1 MKNHSLHTYPY
12 VQTTLSCAFD
22 MVFSELYIHATKVK
36 AITMSIKSED
46 LPFMD
51 LGLIGDPSHKASGNS
66 LMVQF
71 QWAPKSR
78 PRFWWWNFHFLLVGK
93 HVCQRPL
100 CLDPAFWRFKLPS
113 RCCGHIDAYIISIY
127 IYIIAHT
134 HIYLYV
140 YIYIYICPSCIFSLG
155 WNLPNCAPCFSA
167 QP

>member
-1 MKNHSLHTYPY
+1 VINHSLHTYPY

-71 QWAPKSR
+71 Q
-78 PRFWWWNFHFLLVGK
+78 
-93 HVCQRPL
+93 
-100 CLDPAFWRFKLPS
+100 
-113 RCCGHIDAYIISIY
+113 
-127 IYIIAHT
+127 
-134 HIYLYV
+134 
-140 YIYIYICPSCIFSLG
+140 
-155 WNLPNCAPCFSA
+155 
-167 QP
+167 